1 MQEYVLNAVDQYYLL
16 TLLTYPF
23 KCCTLL
29 EVIGCWFWVNIVFP
43 FEQYSIG
50 STLLTRVSS

>member
-1 MQEYVLNAVDQYYLL
+1 MQEYVLNTVNQYYLL

-29 EVIGCWFWVNIVFP
+29 EVIGCWFLVSIVF
-43 FEQYSIG
+43 
-50 STLLTRVSS
+50 LLSNTPLEVHY